1 MGKRENLIFIMTMGA
16 VLCLQLA
23 VLFCYGNRKAGFHE
37 DELYTYYSTNKTAG
51 LFVNDRQWM
60 ERDEFRN
67 DFVVLPGERFRYHIV
82 KQMQSWD
89 VHPPMYYYIFHTVC
103 SLFPGVFDKWLG
115 IGVNMAAYVLCY
127 VLLAWGV
134 YMAAAREEAQ
144 KEKGRFLAFLTCL
157 FWGLSGAVISGVM
170 FIRMYQWLTLF
181 VLLCMDL
188 HLRAVKK
195 KDFGIIHFLFP
206 LGVTVFFGFLTQYYY
221 IIFHVFLGAGF
232 CLYLL
237 KNKKIKELFS
247 YAAACGLGLLGAI
260 LYYPASLSH
269 IFRGYRGTE
278 AVSEFGDVSNT
289 WERLRFFYG
298 LFDDFVMNGSLS
310 GWLLVLCLLAVTAG
324 YFRKRRNGKSGIN
337 SSAALM
343 LFACAGYFFTISK
356 TALLLGET
364 SNRYQLPIY
373 GMLVFLLLYGVWTL
387 AEELAALLM
396 ERGKAGLAAGKF
408 AAEKSANTSGFPEK
422 RNLIMAAVLAVI
434 LVLTDALALKNGRV
448 FFLYQEEKEIMEF
461 VKAHRQEPVV
471 VFYNE
476 ASPDN
481 IWRLSDELMEYPR
494 VYLASQG
501 NMEPIEDE
509 TLLKSGSLLAYVA
522 DHEDKEA
529 CLERLV
535 EENDNLSSWQVVAE
549 KGLWTLYE
557 VD

>member
-1 MGKRENLIFIMTMGA
+1 MRKRFSEKSMGKRENLIFIMTMGV

-23 VLFCYGNRKAGFHE
+23 VLFYYGNRKAGFHE

-60 ERDEFRN
+60 ERDELRN
-67 DFVVLPGERFRYHIV
+67 DFVVLPGEQFRYHIV

-127 VLLAWGV
+127 VLLAYGV
-134 YMAAAREEAQ
+134 YTASSGQEDAQ
-144 KEKGRFLAFLTCL
+144 KRKGRFLALLTCF
-157 FWGLSGAVISGVM
+157 FWGFSGAVISGVM

-188 HLRAVKK
+188 HLRALKK
-195 KDFGIIHFLFP
+195 KDFGVVHFLLP
-206 LGVTVFFGFLTQYYY
+206 VGITVFLGFLTQYYY
-221 IIFHVFLGAGF
+221 IIFHFFLGAGF

-237 KNKKIKELFS
+237 RNKKIKELFS
-247 YAAACGLGLLGAI
+247 YAVACGLGLLGAI

-278 AVSEFGDVSNT
+278 AVSEFGDMSNT

-310 GWLLVLCLLAVTAG
+310 GWLLVLCLLVVTAG
-324 YFRKRRNGKSGIN
+324 YFRKRRNGKSRIN
-337 SSAALM
+337 SSVVLI
-343 LFACAGYFFTISK
+343 LFACGGYFFTISK

-373 GMLVFLLLYGVWTL
+373 GLMVFLLLYGVWTM
-387 AEELAALLM
+387 AEELAAVIIGKDP
-396 ERGKAGLAAGKF
+396 ER
-408 AAEKSANTSGFPEK
+408 EW
-422 RNLIMAAVLAVI
+422 IMAAVLAVI
-434 LVLTDALALKNGRV
+434 LVLTDGLALKNGRV
-448 FFLYQEEKEIMEF
+448 FFLYEEEKEIMEF
-461 VKAHRQEPVV
+461 VKAHWQEPVV

-476 ASPDN
+476 ASSDN

-501 NMEPIEDE
+501 NTEPIGDE
-509 TLLKSGSLLAYVA
+509 ILLESESLLAYVA
-522 DHEDKEA
+522 DYVDKEA